1 MAEGAAAVPP
11 EEAHGIESPTTKP
24 TKRASPG
31 RPPKNAGPQRGA
43 RRWIPQKTW
52 GLPRVPKLG
61 TATSWA
67 LLIFLLSHQGRSTLW
82 QITRLLGSAADMTQ
96 SGSHIVGAALD
107 GGANVTTAVATL
119 MVTAA
124 SSTMSLG
131 TEAWR
136 GVDLMNIT
144 IRLAEGVVAGDSG
157 EVVLEWLDSGRGRR
171 CTNYSDEMRTAA
183 RDVLETVGVSMPHV
197 TAVSAT
203 IPLGNAF
210 VMAVHEGRLLASGYI
225 MFRFQMIN
233 ASYTP
238 VWANPVWEWAGIEP
252 ESEAAQ
258 IEDTLRALMAK
269 VPGRQE
275 LPTTDALLATGSLPI
290 LVPARA
296 KRWARWAWLNLQA
309 VVASLWVPPW
319 DW

>member
-1 MAEGAAAVPP
+1 M
-11 EEAHGIESPTTKP
+11 
-24 TKRASPG
+24 
-31 RPPKNAGPQRGA
+31 
-43 RRWIPQKTW
+43 
-52 GLPRVPKLG
+52 PKLG
-61 TATSWA
+61 TATSWI

-171 CTNYSDEMRTAA
+171 CTNYTGAMRTAA
-183 RDVLETVGVSMPHV
+183 HS
-197 TAVSAT
+197 
-203 IPLGNAF
+203 
-210 VMAVHEGRLLASGYI
+210 
-225 MFRFQMIN
+225 
-233 ASYTP
+233 
-238 VWANPVWEWAGIEP
+238 
-252 ESEAAQ
+252 
-258 IEDTLRALMAK
+258 
-269 VPGRQE
+269 
-275 LPTTDALLATGSLPI
+275 
-290 LVPARA
+290 
-296 KRWARWAWLNLQA
+296 
-309 VVASLWVPPW
+309 
-319 DW
+319 